1 MNKIK
6 LYNFIIILSVVLC
19 FFNEILNGII
29 QKNYLDKVSFFMLL
43 VTGMFNLSIK
53 KRLKIKYPFYF
64 LAFLFLSFI
73 YFVFSY
79 NTLLSFVYEYAKI
92 FNFLLFIPILRDYNN
107 KDIIC
112 LTNKV
117 LRVISIFLFI
127 NLIIIVLQFLFGNS
141 IIRVLGYSDLRIN
154 GSEYNGRLTGFIHL
168 GTLGPISLLFMI
180 LNRLF
185 NFKNVNFLKYS
196 FLALLN
202 IFFSTSK
209 ISYGI
214 LLIFILIEYK
224 ELFLK
229 YFFKIILGT
238 SMLLLLLYIYVEKA
252 ILSKIKQYSI
262 VLENLGNS
270 KYINLNFVEKR
281 AIFIDKALTIFYD
294 HPFGLG
300 FGTYGD
306 SSAKLNPQHYQIS
319 KKIWLEGS
327 VFMSDSAIAHYI
339 AEQGLFY
346 ILYLMFFF
354 SIYKITKAEW
364 KKYVLMLLVFYFLNS
379 MVTMGLSS
387 GNWPILFSLIY
398 SLFYYSKLY
407 EKKRV

>member
-1 MNKIK
+1 MFNYCMNKIK

-180 LNRLF
+180 LNKASFAISVVGRTG
-185 NFKNVNFLKYS
+185 NFFGADS
-196 FLALLN
+196 
-202 IFFSTSK
+202 
-209 ISYGI
+209 
-214 LLIFILIEYK
+214 
-224 ELFLK
+224 
-229 YFFKIILGT
+229 
-238 SMLLLLLYIYVEKA
+238 LLLLYFPEI
-252 ILSKIKQYSI
+252 IL
-262 VLENLGNS
+262 
-270 KYINLNFVEKR
+270 INLMLNGE
-281 AIFIDKALTIFYD
+281 AIR
-294 HPFGLG
+294 
-300 FGTYGD
+300 
-306 SSAKLNPQHYQIS
+306 QI
-319 KKIWLEGS
+319 G
-327 VFMSDSAIAHYI
+327 
-339 AEQGLFY
+339 
-346 ILYLMFFF
+346 
-354 SIYKITKAEW
+354 
-364 KKYVLMLLVFYFLNS
+364 
-379 MVTMGLSS
+379 
-387 GNWPILFSLIY
+387 
-398 SLFYYSKLY
+398 
-407 EKKRV
+407 